1 MADNFGISTGSD
13 ATISAD
19 DVGSGVLVQLVKLDL
34 GAPGATAQAQQP
46 DATLAGLPV
55 VPRYKRLRIAQTPT
69 ISNGA
74 IYAAKDAVG
83 GIMTFANAARASGGS
98 GVIRAAALI
107 DKGQQVGHTTDLV
120 LFDQTIAGTVTD
132 NNAFDPDDATL
143 ANLIGYVTFTATT
156 GFRDFNDNAVAF
168 AQCEIPYVCAATSLF
183 GALVARGT
191 PTYTSTSDLTVVLTV
206 DLD

>member
-1 MADNFGISTGSD
+1 MADNFGITTGSD

-19 DVGSGVLVQLVKLDL
+19 DVGGVLFQNVKLDI
-34 GAPGATAQAQQP
+34 GAGGATTPVVAGGTSS
-46 DATLAGLPV
+46 DAIPV
-55 VPRYKRLRIAQTPT
+55 VPRYKRSRLSVTPT
-69 ISNGA
+69 ISTS

-83 GIMTFANAARASGGS
+83 GIMTFANAARSSAGS
-98 GVIRAAALI
+98 GVIRAVTVI
-107 DKGQQVGHTTDLV
+107 DKGQQMAALDLV

-132 NNAFDPDDATL
+132 NNPFDPDDATL
-143 ANLIGYVTFTATT
+143 ANTIGWVAIAATT
-156 GFRDFNDNAVAF
+156 GYKDFNDNSVAF

-191 PTYTSTSDLTVVLTV
+191 PTFTSTSDLVVVLTV